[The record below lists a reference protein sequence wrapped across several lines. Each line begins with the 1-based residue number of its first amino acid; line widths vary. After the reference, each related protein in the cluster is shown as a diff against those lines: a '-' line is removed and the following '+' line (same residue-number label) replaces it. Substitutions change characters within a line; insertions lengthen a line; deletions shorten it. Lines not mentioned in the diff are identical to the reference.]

1 MDAYQRINDVLVN
14 LFREIWEQEGNAIL
28 SGEFED
34 LTNNDM
40 HVIEAV
46 GLEDDNTMS
55 SVAKKLGVTA
65 GTLTTSVN
73 ALVNKKY
80 ALRIRSEVD
89 RRVVY
94 IRLTEK
100 GVRAYKHHA
109 DFHVQMTK
117 AILSSLSED
126 EIPVLVKALDGL
138 SEFFR
143 GYKKEND

>member
-14 LFREIWEQEGNAIL
+14 LFNEIWEREKEAIITE
-28 SGEFED
+28 EFYD
-34 LTNNDM
+34 ITNNDM
-40 HVIEAV
+40 HVIEAI
-46 GLEDDNTMS
+46 GLADDNTMS

-80 ALRIRSEVD
+80 AERERSELD

-100 GVRAYKHHA
+100 GVRAYKHHEE
-109 DFHVQMTK
+109 FHKQMTN
-117 AILSSLSED
+117 AILSSLSE
-126 EIPVLVKALDGL
+126 EELPILVKALDSL
-138 SEFFR
+138 SQFFR
-143 GYKKEND
+143 GYHEMND

>member
-14 LFREIWEQEGNAIL
+14 LFNEIWEREKEAIITE
-28 SGEFED
+28 EFYD
-34 LTNNDM
+34 ITNNDM
-40 HVIEAV
+40 HVIEAI
-46 GLEDDNTMS
+46 GLADDNTMS

-80 ALRIRSEVD
+80 AERERIELD

-100 GVRAYKHHA
+100 GVRAYKHHEE
-109 DFHVQMTK
+109 FHKQMTN
-117 AILSSLSED
+117 AILSSLSE
-126 EIPVLVKALDGL
+126 EELPILVKALDSL
-138 SEFFR
+138 SQFFR
-143 GYKKEND
+143 GYHEMND